1 MSPLPVVRT
10 NCDMVYSIIIQK
22 QASEENVN
30 ICFVNGPCDGNAAAA
45 VQGYRT
51 QFPNW
56 QTPDRGM
63 F

>member
-1 MSPLPVVRT
+1 
-10 NCDMVYSIIIQK
+10 MVYSIIIQK